1 MMTSMSML
9 RIKFLEQKVFIAFLH
24 NYLAFYDQREVTF
37 NIPLKRTRVLV
48 IIEV

>member
-9 RIKFLEQKVFIAFLH
+9 RIKFLEQKVFIAFH

-37 NIPLKRTRVLV
+37 NIPLKGTRVLV